1 MLTTKDIYREGAH
14 LGVRMGVFLTVASLL
29 SFLSDN
35 NSLLGIIAF
44 PMLIS
49 VPALHYFL
57 LRSAYRRYDCNSTFS
72 SMWMLGIV
80 IFVGG
85 SMICALATYCYLQF
99 FDPDFFY
106 RTATTMMEVAK
117 DRADTADLYN
127 MLKISIEGGLLPSPI
142 DYCVQMMLLTIF
154 MGSLLSIVLIPIV
167 RLAHRRSNYKY

>member
-1 MLTTKDIYREGAH
+1 M
-14 LGVRMGVFLTVASLL
+14 GVRMGVFLTVASLL
-29 SFLSDN
+29 SFLSDY

-57 LRSAYRRYDCNSTFS
+57 LRSVYRRYGCSSSFS

-106 RTATTMMEVAK
+106 RTASAMMEVTK
-117 DRADTADLYN
+117 DRADTADLYK
-127 MLKISIEGGLLPSPI
+127 MLKISIEGGLLPSSI
-142 DYCVQMMLLTIF
+142 DYCVQMMMLTIF
-154 MGSLLSIVLIPIV
+154 TGSILSIFLIPIV
-167 RLAHRRSNYKY
+167 RFAHRRSNDNFKTH